1 MMRIRNS
8 AQEIVL
14 DQSSETKDDRIT
26 LETSNG
32 VYQIIVGRD
41 SGDLYITACTKSRL
55 VVLPCGDYNCIQL
68 SQQNV

>member
-14 DQSSETKDDRIT
+14 DQSSTTKDDRIT

-32 VYQIIVGRD
+32 VYQIIAGRD

>member
-8 AQEIVL
+8 KQEIVL
-14 DQSSETKDDRIT
+14 DQSGKAQDDRIT
-26 LETSNG
+26 LETGNG
-32 VYQIIVGRD
+32 VFQIIVGRD

>member
-8 AQEIVL
+8 KQEIVL
-14 DQSSETKDDRIT
+14 DQSGTAQDDRIT
-26 LETSNG
+26 LETGNG
-32 VYQIIVGRD
+32 VFQIIVGRD
-41 SGDLYITACTKSRL
+41 SGDLYITACAKSRL